1 MIIQED
7 DKMKMK
13 NSINKQNIPLNQ
25 TENKIF
31 LYFIKFGFSLL
42 FLLII
47 FLIAT
52 IIMKNREK
60 QINIVLS
67 RKSIDNEQN
76 EKIFLEKL
84 KEILSED
91 EILENEMMNKH
102 TTFELG
108 GPAKFFIKPN
118 TVNKIIKVLKL
129 CKEYSIDYFILGKGS
144 NLLTGDKG
152 YYG

>member
-52 IIMKNREK
+52 IIIKNREK
-60 QINIVLS
+60 QII
-67 RKSIDNEQN
+67 
-76 EKIFLEKL
+76 
-84 KEILSED
+84 
-91 EILENEMMNKH
+91 
-102 TTFELG
+102 
-108 GPAKFFIKPN
+108 
-118 TVNKIIKVLKL
+118 
-129 CKEYSIDYFILGKGS
+129 
-144 NLLTGDKG
+144 
-152 YYG
+152 